1 MRNFYSVSDDGQRI
15 EKMSGAALALI
26 AFLAG
31 EYPDATAAEVFDA
44 LCDGEALENFA
55 SRGADVS
62 ADCVELAA
70 DMMEGPD
77 GEALLARYRE

>member
-1 MRNFYSVSDDGQRI
+1 MTNDKSTQAD
-15 EKMSGAALALI
+15 ALALI

-31 EYPDATAAEVFDA
+31 EYPDATAAEIFDA
-44 LCDGEALENFA
+44 LCDGEALEFFA